1 MSASAGPSS
10 ESAFVSE
17 PRDYWKDL
25 RQISEF
31 HEVWRLLDADY
42 RNGLTGE
49 AIRNIILAYSPQLS
63 ASVKRNKKHLHKP
76 DFPRELALF
85 HEGLRLPALMVD
97 SNHRHPRRAHHLLGA
112 WPPQSRV
119 SPVQTLPALF
129 EVPLSPAELKQLREN
144 AEREERIARRKA
156 ALNALAKAKRDA
168 DAAEAAARR
177 IAIELGPSDD
187 DTPLQKVPLPKGKST
202 KRKPSG
208 SPVGSA
214 PPEVKRSRE
223 VKPKVEKAKVEPDA
237 NSANAAASGS
247 KSKSKQSKGPSKIS
261 IPATDGTE
269 VEVALVGR
277 QAAPVKDSADRVLHD
292 GGIQWENARKV
303 AISNGQAL
311 PIVHCEEVY
320 QRRQGKPTNKKVLN
334 DILMLLPVAERE
346 QLPEDEMGNKIVDHE
361 VIQRVMKLR
370 PPTNGPK
377 CIPCQRAGSQC
388 FTQGFPLGCEACTR
402 THAAGGCNLS
412 LSGEVQDNLAAQLT
426 SYAFSGSEHWYKEV
440 ETLNRSQE
448 ILDTMTRSLVLHHTS
463 CFPAATSRRTSFLE
477 RFKDRHNMEHT
488 LFIALIQGLTC
499 RTKITRMYVWHYYT
513 GEFFEKP
520 LPEFGSAYEFYQALD
535 NAGAAIPG
543 YFLLPPETSSG
554 TVEWVPLKIA
564 LTWDL
569 PTRVLS
575 WDLIPSRIRRR
586 LRREALVQQ
595 GEPLPEDS
603 DSEMPAPDDGT
614 LPEPPVPA
622 RGLFRKVLEGGL
634 NVFDL
639 QAIESSEARVEWE
652 EQMADADGEDDYEE
666 ENAEDIDNSDED
678 SSDHDSLPPVRPSR
692 KSLGKRRQL
701 D

>member
-1 MSASAGPSS
+1 MTNSGWRRSMSASAGPSS

-42 RNGLTGE
+42 RDGLTGE

-63 ASVKRNKKHLHKP
+63 ASVKHNKKHLHKP

-85 HEGLRLPALMVD
+85 HEVALPAHGRFQP
-97 SNHRHPRRAHHLLGA
+97 SPPRRAHHLLGA
-112 WPPQSRV
+112 WPPECRIP
-119 SPVQTLPALF
+119 PVQTLPALF
-129 EVPLSPAELKQLREN
+129 EVPLSPAELKRLREN
-144 AEREERIARRKA
+144 AERIEREERNARRKA
-156 ALNALAKAKRDA
+156 TLNALAKAKRDA

-177 IAIELGPSDD
+177 IAIELETSDD
-187 DTPLQKVPLPKGKST
+187 DTPLLQQVPLPKGKST

-223 VKPKVEKAKVEPDA
+223 VKPKVEVSPSSMRRLEANPFSQKAKAEPDA

-247 KSKSKQSKGPSKIS
+247 KTKSKQPKGPSKIS

-277 QAAPVKDSADRVLHD
+277 QAGPVKDSADRALHN
-292 GGIQWENARKV
+292 GGVQWENTRKV
-303 AISNGQAL
+303 VISNGQAL
-311 PIVHCEEVY
+311 PIHCEEVY

-346 QLPEDEMGNKIVDHE
+346 QLPEDEMGNKMVDHE

-377 CIPCQRAGSQC
+377 CIPCQRQGSQC
-388 FTQGFPLGCEACTR
+388 FTQGYPLGCEACTR
-402 THAAGGCNLS
+402 THSAGGCNLS

-426 SYAFSGSEHWYKEV
+426 SYVYSGSEHWHREI
-440 ETLNRSQE
+440 EALNRSQQ
-448 ILDTMTRSLVLHHTS
+448 ILDSMSLALGQQQSEHNYRCLKLLQHIL
-463 CFPAATSRRTSFLE
+463 CARRDLPENQFLE
-477 RFKDRHNMEHT
+477 RFKDRHDMEHT
-488 LFIALIQGLTC
+488 LLIALIQGLTC
-499 RTKITRMYVWHYYT
+499 RTKVTRLYVWHFYT

-535 NAGAAIPG
+535 NAGASIPG

-554 TVEWVPLKIA
+554 TVEWVPLKA
-564 LTWDL
+564 EDCPYAGPPGEGADL
-569 PTRVLS
+569 GPDS
-575 WDLIPSRIRRR
+575 SRIRRR

-614 LPEPPVPA
+614 LPEPHIPA

-634 NVFDL
+634 NLFDL
-639 QAIESSEARVEWE
+639 QAIESSDAR
-652 EQMADADGEDDYEE
+652 
-666 ENAEDIDNSDED
+666 
-678 SSDHDSLPPVRPSR
+678 
-692 KSLGKRRQL
+692 
-701 D
+701 

>member
-25 RQISEF
+25 RQISEEF

-49 AIRNIILAYSPQLS
+49 AIRNILLAYSPQLS

-97 SNHRHPRRAHHLLGA
+97 SNHRHPAVHTTYWEPGLLS
-112 WPPQSRV
+112 PEFLQKF
-119 SPVQTLPALF
+119 PVQSLPALF
-129 EVPLSPAELKQLREN
+129 EIPLSPAELKQLREN
-144 AEREERIARRKA
+144 AEREERMARRKA

-426 SYAFSGSEHWYKEV
+426 SYAFSGSE
-440 ETLNRSQE
+440 LS
-448 ILDTMTRSLVLHHTS
+448 
-463 CFPAATSRRTSFLE
+463 SR
-477 RFKDRHNMEHT
+477 
-488 LFIALIQGLTC
+488 
-499 RTKITRMYVWHYYT
+499 
-513 GEFFEKP
+513 
-520 LPEFGSAYEFYQALD
+520 
-535 NAGAAIPG
+535 
-543 YFLLPPETSSG
+543 
-554 TVEWVPLKIA
+554 
-564 LTWDL
+564 
-569 PTRVLS
+569 
-575 WDLIPSRIRRR
+575 
-586 LRREALVQQ
+586 LVQ
-595 GEPLPEDS
+595 
-603 DSEMPAPDDGT
+603 
-614 LPEPPVPA
+614 
-622 RGLFRKVLEGGL
+622 GG
-634 NVFDL
+634 
-639 QAIESSEARVEWE
+639 
-652 EQMADADGEDDYEE
+652 
-666 ENAEDIDNSDED
+666 
-678 SSDHDSLPPVRPSR
+678 
-692 KSLGKRRQL
+692 
-701 D
+701 